1 MSDLRQLSRTG
12 IHVTPVALGC
22 WPMAGVTTLGA
33 TDEASIATIHAAFD
47 AGINHLDTA
56 YVYGPNGES
65 DRLIGRALAGRRRDE
80 VVIATKCG
88 IHYEGAEMQT
98 DGRPETLRRECEASL
113 ARLGVSEVE
122 LLYLHSPD
130 PNVPLEES
138 AAELGLLQ
146 TEGRTKSVGASNCTL
161 EQLEAFHAVCP
172 LAAVQLPYNLLQRDI
187 ERRTI
192 PWCMANNVSV
202 FAYWPL
208 MKGILAGGIKK
219 ETELAPN
226 DNRRKYPMYVGE
238 ERDRNHEFVEALRAA
253 AAITGH
259 TVAQLVVNWTINQP
273 GITAALC
280 GAKRPD
286 QITETA
292 GAMSWQLTEEQIAAI
307 EAALVRRGQAEAKRV
322 FE

>member
-1 MSDLRQLSRTG
+1 MSDLRQLRRTG
-12 IHVTPVALGC
+12 IQVAPVALGC

-33 TDEASIATIHAAFD
+33 TDEASIATIQAALD
-47 AGINHLDTA
+47 AGVNHLDTA

-65 DRLIGRALAGRRRDE
+65 DRLIGRALTGRRRDE

-88 IHYEGAEMQT
+88 IHYEGSEMQT
-98 DGRPETLRRECEASL
+98 DGRPATLRSECEASL
-113 ARLGVSEVE
+113 AHGRKRSGTAVSPFARPQ
-122 LLYLHSPD
+122 HSARRF
-130 PNVPLEES
+130 VL
-138 AAELGLLQ
+138 ELGRLQ
-146 TEGRTKSVGASNCTL
+146 AEGKTKSVGASNCTL
-161 EQLEAFHAVCP
+161 EQLQAFHAVCP

-192 PWCMANNVSV
+192 PWCVANNISV

-208 MKGILAGGIKK
+208 MKGILAGGITK
-219 ETELAPN
+219 ETELAAN

-253 AAITGH
+253 AALTDH
-259 TVAQLVVNWTINQP
+259 TVAQLVVNWTMNQP

-280 GAKRPD
+280 GAKRPE

-292 GAMSWQLTEEQIAAI
+292 GAMSWQLTEHQRTAI
-307 EAALVRRGQAEAKRV
+307 NAALAQRGKAEAKRV

>member
-1 MSDLRQLSRTG
+1 MSDLRQLRRTG
-12 IHVTPVALGC
+12 IQVAPVALGC

-33 TDEASIATIHAAFD
+33 TDEASIATIQAALD
-47 AGINHLDTA
+47 AGVNHLDTA

-65 DRLIGRALAGRRRDE
+65 DRLIGRALTGRRRDE

-88 IHYEGAEMQT
+88 IHYEGSEMQT
-98 DGRPETLRRECEASL
+98 DGRPATLRSECEASL
-113 ARLGVSEVE
+113 ARMGVSEVE

-130 PNVPLEES
+130 PNIPLEDS
-138 AAELGLLQ
+138 ALELGRLQ
-146 TEGRTKSVGASNCTL
+146 AEGKTKSVGASNCTL
-161 EQLEAFHAVCP
+161 EQLQAFHAVCP

-192 PWCMANNVSV
+192 PWCVANNISV

-208 MKGILAGGIKK
+208 MKGILAGGITK
-219 ETELAPN
+219 ETELAAN

-253 AAITGH
+253 AALTDH
-259 TVAQLVVNWTINQP
+259 TVAQLVVNWTMNQP

-280 GAKRPD
+280 GAKRPE

-292 GAMSWQLTEEQIAAI
+292 GAMSWQLTEHQRTAI
-307 EAALVRRGQAEAKRV
+307 NAALAQRGKAEAKRV

>member
-1 MSDLRQLSRTG
+1 MSDLRQLGCTG
-12 IHVTPVALGC
+12 IRVAPVALGC
-22 WPMAGVTTLGA
+22 WPMAGVTTIGA
-33 TDEASIATIHAAFD
+33 TDEASIATIHAALD

-56 YVYGPNGES
+56 FVYGPNGES
-65 DRLIGRALAGRRRDE
+65 DRLIGRALAGRRRAE
-80 VVIATKCG
+80 VVLATKCG

-98 DGRPETLRRECEASL
+98 DGRPATLRRECEASL

-130 PNVPLEES
+130 PHLPLEES
-138 AAELGLLQ
+138 AAELGRLQ
-146 TEGRTKSVGASNCTL
+146 AEGKTKSVGASNCTL
-161 EQLEAFHAVCP
+161 EQLQVFHAVCP

-192 PWCMANNVSV
+192 PWCVANNISV

-208 MKGILAGGIKK
+208 MKGILAGGITK
-219 ETELAPN
+219 ETELAVN
-226 DNRRKYPMYVGE
+226 DNRRKYPMYVGD

-253 AAITGH
+253 AALTGH
-259 TVAQLVVNWTINQP
+259 TVAQLVVNWTMNQP

-280 GAKRPD
+280 GAKRPE

-292 GAMSWQLTEEQIAAI
+292 GAMSWQLTEAQTTAI
-307 EAALVRRGQAEAKRV
+307 DAALARRGKAEAKRV